1 MAPPTSVQPGWL
13 SPEPVS
19 SGEAFKPVLRGGGRG
34 KQSAGEDG
42 LRCKREEPGSPL
54 RTFEPSLLPGRRGTR
69 QSPVLPR
76 ATWEAGALFISFPL
90 SAGIAACLITWASM

>member
-54 RTFEPSLLPGRRGTR
+54 RTFEPSLLPGPGGAPGSRLCSPGPSGR
-69 QSPVLPR
+69 QVLC
-76 ATWEAGALFISFPL
+76 SSHFPFL
-90 SAGIAACLITWASM
+90 PGLRLV